1 MTGVVPA
8 TSTAPATAAAPATT
22 ARVASLRAKLKEKEL
37 DGILISEGSN
47 RRYLSGFVG
56 TAGLLL
62 ITEKEAV
69 LATDFRYVEQA
80 GRQAP
85 AFRVERIRAGS
96 DWLPK
101 LAGDLG
107 VRKLGFEAD
116 NVTVAQLGRF
126 KDAFKSAG
134 EAAPE
139 VELVATTGITLEQR
153 AVKDSHELALLQR
166 AITIADEA
174 FDEVSEKIAPGMTE
188 AEVAWQIE
196 LAVRG
201 RGAEAIS
208 FDTIVGAGPNGA
220 LPHHRAADRAIREG
234 EPVVID
240 MGARFEG
247 YCSDLTR
254 TIILGKPDAR
264 FKRVYDI
271 VLGAQLTAIETL
283 TSGMTGADCDKLAR
297 TVIETARHGEDFGH
311 SLGHGVGLEVH
322 EGPGVGPTSKNVLGN
337 GMVFTVE
344 PGIYLSGWGGVRI
357 EDVVVLENGRARVLS
372 KARKLES
379 TSL

>member
-1 MTGVVPA
+1 MTAVVPA
-8 TSTAPATAAAPATT
+8 PTTSTAPATT

-37 DGILISEGSN
+37 DGILISESSN

-56 TAGLLL
+56 TAGFLL
-62 ITEKEAV
+62 ISEKDAV

-80 GRQAP
+80 GHQAP
-85 AFRVERIRAGS
+85 TFRVERIRAGI

-126 KDAFKSAG
+126 KDAFKGGGKNAG
-134 EAAPE
+134 EAVPE

-153 AVKDSHELALLQR
+153 AVKDSNELALLQR

-220 LPHHRAADRAIREG
+220 LPHHRAADRAIRKG
-234 EPVVID
+234 EPIVID
-240 MGARFEG
+240 MGARYEG

-254 TIILGKPDAR
+254 TIILGKPDDR

-283 TSGMTGADCDKLAR
+283 ASGMTGADCDRLAR
-297 TVIETARHGEDFGH
+297 TVIETAGHGEDFGH

-322 EGPGVGPTSKNVLGN
+322 ESPGVGPTSKNVLGN
-337 GMVFTVE
+337 GMVFTIE

-379 TSL
+379 ITL